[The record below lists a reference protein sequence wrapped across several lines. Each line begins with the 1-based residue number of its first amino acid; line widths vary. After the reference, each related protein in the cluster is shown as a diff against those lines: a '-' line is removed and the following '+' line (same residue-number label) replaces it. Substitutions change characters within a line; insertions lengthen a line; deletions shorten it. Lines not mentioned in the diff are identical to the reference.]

1 MSIEDLGL
9 TEAELEAIKGDDE
22 DVTEEVVDENE
33 AEDDPVEEVSESEP
47 ETEGEADADEP
58 AGDGDA
64 SSEEAPRATEF
75 TAESTDGLEGQLTT
89 LGTEL
94 DTSSDA
100 LAAKYESGD
109 LSFSEYRKQDRA
121 MQAEYD
127 QAKQGISEAL
137 LTERIA
143 AEHSKQ
149 SAEQTWQAEQDMFFA
164 DNEIY
169 KTDPILR
176 GALGAQLD
184 TLYADSANEGKSG
197 LWYLRE
203 AGKAID
209 ERFNRAPAD
218 ASSDALALAK
228 DKQRKKAAEPVPA
241 PRTLGDVPAAEAN
254 IDAGEFAAVDKMQGI
269 AYEEAIAAMSPT
281 TYERFMAS

>member
-9 TEAELEAIKGDDE
+9 TEAELEAIKPE
-22 DVTEEVVDENE
+22 EEEVEDESE
-33 AEDDPVEEVSESEP
+33 AEDDTVEEVSEGEP
-47 ETEGEADADEP
+47 EEEEEAEEDESP
-58 AGDGDA
+58 AEELPA
-64 SSEEAPRATEF
+64 EAPRATEF
-75 TAESTDGLEGQLTT
+75 TADSTDGLEGQLAT

-94 DTSSDA
+94 DTSSDS
-100 LAAKYESGD
+100 LAARYESGD

-149 SAEQTWQAEQDMFFA
+149 SAEQTWQAEQDMFFS
-164 DNEIY
+164 DNEVY
-169 KTDPILR
+169 KSDPILR

-184 TLYADSANEGKSG
+184 TLYADAANEGKSG

-218 ASSDALALAK
+218 ESADALAAAK

-269 AYEEAIAAMSPT
+269 AYEEAIASMSPA
-281 TYERFMAS
+281 TYERFMSS